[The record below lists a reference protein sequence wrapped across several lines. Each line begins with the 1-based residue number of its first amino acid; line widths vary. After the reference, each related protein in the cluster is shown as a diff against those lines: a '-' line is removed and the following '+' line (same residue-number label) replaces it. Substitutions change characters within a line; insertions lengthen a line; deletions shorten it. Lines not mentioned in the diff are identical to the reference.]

1 MDKLLELLGE
11 EKFTSLKALLG
22 DVKVVVDDGL
32 MIPKHRMDEITERNR
47 QLTQQ
52 VEGYDKQLKDLKKS
66 ADGNEDLTKQIE
78 TLQKQN
84 KEQKEGFEKELV
96 KVKKTSALKDLLK
109 DAKHPDLLLSKFEL
123 DKIELD
129 GEEIKDAA
137 NVLKPVQEKYPDMF
151 GVAKLGGDP
160 PKDGKT
166 PIPNEYKV
174 NPWKKETLNLTLQGK
189 ILKEKPEL
197 AAKLRAEAGIK

>member
-22 DVKVVVDDGL
+22 DVKVIVDDGNF
-32 MIPKHRMDEITERNR
+32 IPKSRFDEVNQTKNS
-47 QLTQQ
+47 
-52 VEGYDKQLKDLKKS
+52 LK
-66 ADGNEDLTKQIE
+66 EQIE
-78 TLQKQN
+78 TMNGELTKLKKLSKDNEEATSKIEALQNDIKA
-84 KEQKEGFEKELV
+84 KEKDAALLS
-96 KVKKTSALKDLLK
+96 KKFAIKDALREAGATHADLLA
-109 DAKHPDLLLSKFEL
+109 DKFEL

-129 GEEIKDAA
+129 GDKIKDVE
-137 NVLKPVQEKYPDMF
+137 NVLKPVREKYSDMF
-151 GVAKLGGDP
+151 GTAKLGGDS